1 MRVRPALVWL
11 HRYLGLSILAFLV
24 LAGLTGSILIFRARL
39 DALLNPKLF
48 DVATHGSIMA
58 PARLAD
64 ALAHRHPSWRITKV
78 PLRLHRGR
86 ALAFEVTAAPAK
98 PPLAFSQVFV
108 DPHTGRILGM
118 RNNRPG
124 WSRRHLIAAIF
135 QLHQNLLLGTFGRWF
150 MGVVAFGWV
159 ISNLLG
165 FYLTFPGLPPFWKRW
180 SKMWRVARGTRLPR
194 FCLDLHRA
202 GGLWLFLGF
211 LILAV
216 TSVEMNFFDELFVP
230 SVNLIFGAPDG
241 ALDGAGAGMRTP
253 PVQINFEKSL
263 QVAGKRAKISLP
275 GWVPVFASYDP
286 QLGLYGVSFI
296 PKGDNTYA
304 WLGPVEYFVSANAKR
319 VAGQDDPY
327 QEGAR
332 GILLRSLYPLHS
344 GRIFGWPTRAFVFV
358 LGLATAVLSLTGLY
372 VWYRRR

>member
-1 MRVRPALVWL
+1 MRLRPGLVWL
-11 HRYLGLSILAFLV
+11 HRYLGLSILAFV
-24 LAGLTGSILIFRARL
+24 ILAGLTGSILIFRTRL
-39 DALLNPKLF
+39 DAFLNPKLF
-48 DVATHGSIMA
+48 DVAVQGPVLA

-64 ALAHRHPSWRITKV
+64 ALARRHPSWRIIKL
-78 PLRLHRGR
+78 PIRLHRGR
-86 ALAFEVTAAPAK
+86 ALVLGVTAAPDAS
-98 PPLAFSQVFV
+98 PLSFSQVFV
-108 DPHTGRILGM
+108 DPYTGRILGM
-118 RNNRPG
+118 RRNRPG

-135 QLHQNLLLGTFGRWF
+135 QLHQNLLLGRFGRWF
-150 MGVVAFGWV
+150 MGIVAFGWV

-165 FYLTFPGLPPFWKRW
+165 LYLTFPGRPPFWQRW
-180 SKMWRVARGTRLPR
+180 GKAWRVARGTRLPR

-202 GGLWLFLGF
+202 GGLWFFLGL

-216 TSVEMNFFDELFVP
+216 TSVEMNFFDALFLP
-230 SVNLIFGAPDG
+230 SVNLIFGTPHGTLDAA
-241 ALDGAGAGMRTP
+241 ALATPTP
-253 PVQINFEKSL
+253 PVQISFEKSL
-263 QVAGKRAKISLP
+263 RVAGKTAKANLP

-296 PKGDNTYA
+296 PRGDNTYA
-304 WLGPVEYFVSANAKR
+304 WLGPVEYFVSANGTH

-332 GILLRSLYPLHS
+332 GLLLRSLYPLHS

-358 LGLATAVLSLTGLY
+358 LGLATAVLSASGLY